1 MALDYFMTRPPRRVS
16 LFPGDSVGDGLGF
29 TVGDLVSAGGGTEL
43 SGVTFLVG
51 SGKGVTF
58 LLTFAFAFAFEFSFV
73 FALMFAGTISSTGV
87 GEIAAFALALTFA
100 PGGMAPPDGIPSST
114 LPVGGGEGCTG

>member
-1 MALDYFMTRPPRRVS
+1 M
-16 LFPGDSVGDGLGF
+16 
-29 TVGDLVSAGGGTEL
+29 VSAGGGTEV

-58 LLTFAFAFAFEFSFV
+58 LLTFAFAFAFGLSFV
-73 FALMFAGTISSTGV
+73 FALIFAGTISSTGV
-87 GEIAAFALALTFA
+87 GETAAFALALTFA
-100 PGGMAPPDGIPSST
+100 PEGIAPPDGIPASP